1 MNDKETMIERDL
13 KGRDIVNER
22 VLQAMEEINRE
33 IFVPEG
39 LRYRAYQD
47 SPLPIGMKQTISQ
60 PYIVAYMAQI
70 LDPQPHEKIM
80 EVGSGCGYN
89 AAVLANLC
97 SHVYSIEVIEWLADF
112 AKVNLKQ
119 AGVKNVTVKHGDGF
133 HGWPIKAPFDK
144 IILTAATPI
153 IPDKLKEQLII
164 GGKLLAPVSNS
175 FQKLI
180 LHEKTGTN
188 EFKEHELIH
197 VRFVPM
203 TGETQKME

>member
-22 VLQAMEEINRE
+22 VLQAMEEVNRE
-33 IFVPEG
+33 TFVPEG
-39 LRYRAYQD
+39 LKYRAYQD

>member
-22 VLQAMEEINRE
+22 VLQAMEEVNRE
-33 IFVPEG
+33 TFVPEG
-39 LRYRAYQD
+39 LKYRAYQD

-203 TGETQKME
+203 TGESQEQE

>member
-1 MNDKETMIERDL
+1 MNDKETMLERDL

-22 VLQAMEEINRE
+22 VLQAMEGVNRE

-39 LRYRAYQD
+39 LKYRAYQD

-70 LDPQPHEKIM
+70 LDPQPHEKIL
-80 EVGSGCGYN
+80 EIGSGCGYN
-89 AAVLANLC
+89 AAVLAYLS
-97 SHVYSIEVIEWLADF
+97 SHVYSIEVIEWLADL
-112 AKVNLKQ
+112 AIVNLKE

-133 HGWPIKAPFDK
+133 HGWPEKAPFDK
-144 IILTAATPI
+144 IILTAATPE
-153 IPDKLKEQLII
+153 IPDQLKEQLII

-180 LHEKTGTN
+180 LLEKTGAN
-188 EFKEHELIH
+188 EFREHDLIY

-203 TGETQKME
+203 TGESQE

>member
-180 LHEKTGTN
+180 LLEKTGTN
-188 EFKEHELIH
+188 EFKEHDLIY

>member
-22 VLQAMEEINRE
+22 VLQAMEEVNRE
-33 IFVPEG
+33 TFVPEG
-39 LRYRAYQD
+39 LKYRAYQD

-133 HGWPIKAPFDK
+133 HGWPIKATFDK